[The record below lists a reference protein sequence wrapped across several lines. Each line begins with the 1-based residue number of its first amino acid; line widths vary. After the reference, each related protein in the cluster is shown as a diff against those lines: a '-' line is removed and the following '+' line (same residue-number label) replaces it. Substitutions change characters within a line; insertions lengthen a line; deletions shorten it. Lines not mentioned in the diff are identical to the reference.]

1 MVTSNHRSRTRGKE
15 SVRRSIVPAAFGAV
29 ALLSACGG
37 SFDATVDAEAI
48 DAADVAPGIPPIY
61 VAIPP
66 DTGLADGM
74 TVDATLVGDANQ
86 TGMDAGQDGDAS
98 EDAGV
103 TDAAGASDG
112 ADVSEDAGAIQDLFV
127 CDPSGEPKDEPCVIA
142 DAYGVF
148 VAGPLGGDG
157 GVDAAI
163 EAGPDAAADAGADA
177 MPSLGDDRGSMANP
191 VPTIGQGLAL
201 AAATGKSRVYVCNG
215 KYTEGVSITS
225 AVSLYGGLSCAPGI
239 GGREWSYAGGLAQIN
254 VTSPAYALTVTAVP
268 SLVVIENMAFS
279 SRDTN
284 AQDPSGTS
292 SIAALITSSTVSL
305 RGVSLRSGSG
315 SAGADGTDGA
325 SNPNYSSDS
334 PSAPNGAPSHDA
346 DIVGTPA
353 LGGVNTCSTY
363 GTSAGGNGGGG
374 CAYSLMG
381 TAGTATPPAPPMVG
395 RDGLPYGTILPDG
408 GAVLS
413 LDPGA
418 DGASG
423 RGGLAAGTWGTLS
436 PSGWLPSHGSDGD
449 PGNPGQGGAG
459 ANSVGACGI
468 SDITG
473 GGGGGAGGCG
483 GSAGGGGKG
492 GGASI
497 AFIGLNSAIDLQ
509 SCTLITGAG
518 GAGGKGGAGQG
529 GQGGG
534 ISTPSPY
541 EEYSNVGAPGGNGAG
556 GSGGGGGTAGVSLAG
571 VSVGTQLTYDS
582 ETLDNVSLGSWGAA
596 GAPGAGGA
604 HGTAALTTG
613 VDGAPGSQGLSPP
626 TMPLGPFL
634 SLM

>member
-1 MVTSNHRSRTRGKE
+1 MVSSNRRSGTRGKQ
-15 SVRRSIVPAAFGAV
+15 SVRRSIVPATFGAF

-48 DAADVAPGIPPIY
+48 DATDGAPVIPPIY

-66 DTGLADGM
+66 DGGATGPADSMAGD
-74 TVDATLVGDANQ
+74 TTLVGDANQ
-86 TGMDAGQDGDAS
+86 TGMDAGEDADARVDADASQVADAGEGADAS
-98 EDAGV
+98 EDAGA
-103 TDAAGASDG
+103 TP
-112 ADVSEDAGAIQDLFV
+112 DLFV
-127 CDPSGEPKDEPCVIA
+127 CDPTQEPKDEPCVIA

-148 VAGPLGGDG
+148 VAEPLGGDG
-157 GVDAAI
+157 GVDSAI
-163 EAGPDAAADAGADA
+163 EAGPDAAADGGADA

-191 VPTIGQGLAL
+191 VSTIGQGLAL
-201 AAATGKSRVYVCNG
+201 AIAGGKSRVYVCNG
-215 KYTEGVSITS
+215 KYSEGVSITS
-225 AVSLYGGLSCAPGI
+225 AVSLYGGLSCAQGMA
-239 GGREWSYAGGLAQIN
+239 GREWSYAGGLAQVN
-254 VTSPAYALTVTAVP
+254 VASPAYALTVTAVP
-268 SLVVIENMAFS
+268 ALVVIENMAFS

-292 SIAALITSSTVSL
+292 SIAALITSSIVSL

-315 SAGADGTDGA
+315 SAGADGADGA
-325 SNPNYSSDS
+325 ASPNYSDDS
-334 PSAPNGAPSHDA
+334 PSAPNGAPPHDA
-346 DIVGTPA
+346 DVVGTPA
-353 LGGVNTCSTY
+353 LGGVNACSTY

-381 TAGTATPPAPPMVG
+381 TAGTATPPALPMFG
-395 RDGLPYGTILPDG
+395 RDGLPYGSTLPDG

-413 LDPGA
+413 VDPGA

-423 RGGLAAGTWGTLS
+423 RGGLAAGSWGTLS

-459 ANSVGACGI
+459 ANSAGACGI
-468 SDITG
+468 SDIAG

-534 ISTPSPY
+534 IATPSPY
-541 EEYSNVGAPGGNGAG
+541 DNYLNIGLLRRI
-556 GSGGGGGTAGVSLAG
+556 SGREIE
-571 VSVGTQLTYDS
+571 LT
-582 ETLDNVSLGSWGAA
+582 
-596 GAPGAGGA
+596 
-604 HGTAALTTG
+604 
-613 VDGAPGSQGLSPP
+613 
-626 TMPLGPFL
+626 
-634 SLM
+634 